1 MAIDNSVVKI
11 PSLSTTSAVEKVDLQ
26 GVGGQVTFNNGVYLS
41 QESLNKPLP
50 KSLYKVWSNNNK
62 LYLLERETT
71 KIESIINSIS
81 SKINRVF
88 KIGGSD
94 DSFAFVNET
103 NEQLAEKSLN
113 SLRLVENTRFN
124 NSPETINNSLSNYRS
139 YTKESIALNHNNYK
153 NKIINFYK
161 LKPELTTNLLK
172 LCTPQEGLTEILNSN
187 FFLRIKSI
195 FTTREI
201 SSSYYTYF
209 TYLLAHWTLFKVDEL
224 TLTEFDIKKRS
235 DTVKATVAAPLKE
248 QDLDLFKSLSIINTK
263 RLSYSFDNLRK
274 FDNVLLFDTSNLH
287 SIPTLLITG
296 IDGRPLFDENNYSNY
311 VNKVFV
317 FEEISTGKFSAL
329 KSIDFYNDGE
339 LTNNA
344 KASFSYE
351 LKNIYN
357 SIGGA
362 QLNLGEW
369 SKFVTERLQNKK
381 SNYRL
386 LIYDTEDYVGIPVE
400 FGNSLIELEINTEF
414 RANSDGDFYVVEIV

>member
-11 PSLSTTSAVEKVDLQ
+11 PSLSTTSGVEKVDLQ

-41 QESLNKPLP
+41 QESLNKSLP

-81 SKINRVF
+81 SKTNRVF

-201 SSSYYTYF
+201 SSSYYNYF
-209 TYLLAHWTLFKVDEL
+209 TYLLAHWALFKVDEV
-224 TLTEFDIKKRS
+224 TLSEFDSKKRS
-235 DTVKATVAAPLKE
+235 DTVKATVSAPLKE
-248 QDLDLFKSLSIINTK
+248 QDLDLFRSLSITNTK

-274 FDNVLLFDTSNLH
+274 IDNVLVFDTSDVNGIRTL
-287 SIPTLLITG
+287 SITDSDGYTLL
-296 IDGRPLFDENNYSNY
+296 DQDNYTNY
-311 VNKVFV
+311 YNKVFV
-317 FEEISTGKFSAL
+317 FENLNSGQLSAIN
-329 KSIDFYNDGE
+329 SIEFYTVGDIKR
-339 LTNNA
+339 TA
-344 KASFSYE
+344 FSYNFE
-351 LKNIYN
+351 SLYN
-357 SIGGA
+357 SLGGSM
-362 QLNLGEW
+362 LDLGVW
-369 SKFVTERLQNKK
+369 SADRQQRLENKK

-386 LIYDTEDYVGIPVE
+386 LIYDKQDYVGIPVE
-400 FGNSLIELEINTEF
+400 FGNSLIELETNTEF
-414 RANSDGDFYVVEIV
+414 RTNSDGDFYVVEIV

>member
-1 MAIDNSVVKI
+1 M
-11 PSLSTTSAVEKVDLQ
+11 
-26 GVGGQVTFNNGVYLS
+26 
-41 QESLNKPLP
+41 
-50 KSLYKVWSNNNK
+50 
-62 LYLLERETT
+62 
-71 KIESIINSIS
+71 
-81 SKINRVF
+81 F

-201 SSSYYTYF
+201 SSSYYNYF
-209 TYLLAHWTLFKVDEL
+209 TYLLAHWALFKVDEVNL
-224 TLTEFDIKKRS
+224 SEFDSKKRS
-235 DTVKATVAAPLKE
+235 DTVKATVSAPLKE
-248 QDLDLFKSLSIINTK
+248 QDLDLFRSLSITNTK

-274 FDNVLLFDTSNLH
+274 IDNVLVFDTSDVNGIRTL
-287 SIPTLLITG
+287 SITDS
-296 IDGRPLFDENNYSNY
+296 DGYTILDQDNYTNY
-311 VNKVFV
+311 YNKVFV
-317 FEEISTGKFSAL
+317 FENLNSGQLSAIS
-329 KSIDFYNDGE
+329 SIEFYNVGDIKR
-339 LTNNA
+339 TA
-344 KASFSYE
+344 FSYSFE
-351 LKNIYN
+351 NLYN
-357 SIGGA
+357 SLGGSI
-362 QLNLGEW
+362 LDLGVW
-369 SKFVTERLQNKK
+369 NVDRQQRLENKK

-386 LIYDTEDYVGIPVE
+386 LIYDKQDYVGIPVE
-400 FGNSLIELEINTEF
+400 FGNSLIELETNTEF
-414 RANSDGDFYVVEIV
+414 RTNSDGDFYVVEIV